1 MDEQIKSYL
10 SKSVKTL
17 NQNFVLVIVLSLTWI
32 FILPR
37 DISLFLGIA
46 GIIITPVIYGRFF
59 EIPWRTSYS
68 TFLQLFKQHWLNFW
82 IVMFI
87 LGTPLFVVVGLV
99 NGFAGFMFKFFLEA
113 LTLVLGIYTI
123 PFVFI
128 TGDKIFS
135 IKSGL
140 KCLWQNF
147 QYSLPL
153 ILLTVLIVIIKK
165 LSLIFVF
172 RSFQENYTAM
182 FAVAFIQNII
192 LNYISLSVFMTAVM
206 LLLNKPDFQKYLK
219 PQT

>member
-10 SKSVKTL
+10 FKSVKTL
-17 NQNFVLVIVLSLTWI
+17 NQNFVLVVVLSLTWI
-32 FILPR
+32 IILSS
-37 DISLFLGIA
+37 DIYILSVLA

-59 EIPWRTSYS
+59 EIPWSTSYS
-68 TFLQLFKQHWLNFW
+68 TFPQLFKQHWLNYW
-82 IVMFI
+82 IVTFI
-87 LGTPLFVVVGLV
+87 LGTPVFVFGGLV
-99 NGFAGFMFKFFLEA
+99 SGFAGFIFKFFLEA
-113 LTLVLGIYTI
+113 LTVILGIYAI
-123 PFVFI
+123 PLVFI
-128 TGDKIFS
+128 TEEKVFP

-140 KCLWQNF
+140 RCLWQNL

-192 LNYISLSVFMTAVM
+192 LNYIALSVFMTAVM

-219 PQT
+219 P